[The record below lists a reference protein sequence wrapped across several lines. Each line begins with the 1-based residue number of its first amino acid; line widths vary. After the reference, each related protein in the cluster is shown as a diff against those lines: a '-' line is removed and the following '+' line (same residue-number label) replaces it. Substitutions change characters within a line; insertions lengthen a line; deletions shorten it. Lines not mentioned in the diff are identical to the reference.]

1 MAHYAAY
8 ARYVFDAEELVAD
21 CVASLSRDDTLAL
34 LAALDVPFPVDPND
48 KPHIAKLIVQHNKQR
63 IAAVQLDPKLLEKVR
78 QATSVTT
85 ISDKYFTKLT
95 DDERL
100 GICSE
105 VGVDLILD
113 EKKRMAERIR
123 DKLHPDLAVK
133 DWPTTKSSII
143 TRIKQTQSATS
154 IRKLLNNRSELEL
167 AEVCHELGVSYNP
180 KESKQKLAMR
190 IAHREA
196 LTPLQEINI
205 NHTNIPMAIPVPSSP
220 DHIKVQIY
228 DLNRDI
234 RMKQQ
239 LVLTLEQQL
248 DSLVHHTRHQVQQH

>member
-21 CVASLSRDDTLAL
+21 CVASLSRDDTAAL
-34 LAALDVPFPVDPND
+34 LAALNVPFPTTLDD

-63 IAAVQLDPKLLEKVR
+63 IDAVQLDPKLLEKVR

-100 GICSE
+100 RICSE

-123 DKLHPDLAVK
+123 DKLHPEMASK
-133 DWPTTKSSII
+133 DWPTTRSMIVS
-143 TRIKQTQSATS
+143 RIKHTESVTS
-154 IRKLLNNRSELEL
+154 IRKLLNNRSEREL
-167 AEVCHELGVSYNP
+167 AEMCYELGVVYSP
-180 KESKQKLAMR
+180 KESKQKLATR
-190 IAHREA
+190 IAQRGE
-196 LTPLQEINI
+196 TQ
-205 NHTNIPMAIPVPSSP
+205 NIPMAIPIAVSP
-220 DHIKVQIY
+220 DRIKVQLY
-228 DLNRDI
+228 DLNQEI
-234 RMKQQ
+234 CMKQQ
-239 LVLTLEQQL
+239 LKLTLEKQL
-248 DSLVHHTRHQVQQH
+248 EQLVHHTPRQIQQH